1 MQDNYLQEYDIK
13 ILLLEDN
20 YAYRLSIKE
29 YLETLG
35 YEVDEASDGLEA
47 CDKIAASSYH
57 LLILDIKVPEI
68 SGHEVIK
75 YAKSLN
81 LQTPIMIMTSLTSIE
96 DLSYGYE
103 LGCNEYLK
111 KPFELAELKFRVNE
125 LMRKYYNKDDKNII
139 KLANNYEYDTIL
151 KVIKF
156 KNQDIVLTN
165 KEISIIEYLLSKIG
179 SFVSIAEIID
189 EIWEDKNV
197 DSADIRVHISKIRQ
211 KTYDDF
217 IVSSRGFGYK
227 INA

>member
-1 MQDNYLQEYDIK
+1 MRDNFLQEYDIK

-20 YAYRLSIKE
+20 YAYRISIKE
-29 YLETLG
+29 YLCSLG

-75 YAKSLN
+75 YAKNLN

-111 KPFELAELKFRVNE
+111 KPFELEELKFRVNE
-125 LMRKYYNKDDKNII
+125 LMRKYYNKDNKNII
-139 KLANNYEYDTIL
+139 KLSNGYEYDTVL
-151 KVIKF
+151 KTIKYQN
-156 KNQDIVLTN
+156 KDIVLTN
-165 KEISIIEYLLSKIG
+165 KEILIMEYLLSKIG
-179 SFVSIAEIID
+179 SFTSISEMID
-189 EIWEDKNV
+189 EIWEDKSV

-211 KTYDDF
+211 KTYEDF
-217 IVSSRGFGYK
+217 IISSRGFGYK

>member
-1 MQDNYLQEYDIK
+1 
-13 ILLLEDN
+13 
-20 YAYRLSIKE
+20 
-29 YLETLG
+29 
-35 YEVDEASDGLEA
+35 
-47 CDKIAASSYH
+47 
-57 LLILDIKVPEI
+57 
-68 SGHEVIK
+68 
-75 YAKSLN
+75 
-81 LQTPIMIMTSLTSIE
+81 
-96 DLSYGYE
+96 
-103 LGCNEYLK
+103 
-111 KPFELAELKFRVNE
+111 
-125 LMRKYYNKDDKNII
+125 MRKYYNKDDKNII